1 MDIEN
6 LVNRVTNTQR
16 LLEQGKKELFSGDA
30 LVELCTR
37 LKQTCAYIVD
47 INYDADKNP
56 DGYYVHR
63 FIKYMS
69 VKNIVDKDIPIRKL
83 EWTTNETWVCAT
95 ISSEHGENVRVC
107 FPAGEKQ
114 YADFINDHIYAL
126 KIKEL
131 NRIKTNEQ
139 YIKDKTGILQWI
151 ILFKSK
157 YPDMMKDLVDSISV
171 D

>member
-1 MDIEN
+1 
-6 LVNRVTNTQR
+6 
-16 LLEQGKKELFSGDA
+16 
-30 LVELCTR
+30 
-37 LKQTCAYIVD
+37 
-47 INYDADKNP
+47 
-56 DGYYVHR
+56 
-63 FIKYMS
+63 MS

-83 EWTTNETWVCAT
+83 EWTTSETWVCAT
-95 ISSEHGENVRVC
+95 IYSEHGENATVC

-114 YADFINDHIYAL
+114 YADFINDYIYAL

-151 ILFKSK
+151 NLFKSK